1 MSGDSPPT
9 TAEIDGASST
19 HEENE
24 FDEAAELERRTLWI
38 LLAINGAMFLVEAV
52 VGWLADAAGL
62 VADSLDMLAD
72 ASVYG
77 IVLYAV
83 GRSRRLQASAA
94 FASGVV
100 QIALGAG
107 VLLEVARRLVY
118 GSEPVSAL
126 MMIVGG
132 VALAAN
138 VTCLILVARH
148 RDAGVHMRA
157 SYIFSANDVIANVGV
172 IVSGALVLLLG
183 SRLPDLVVGAVIA
196 VVVVRGGIEI
206 LRQAHAARRE
216 LDA

>member
-1 MSGDSPPT
+1 MSGDPPPT
-9 TAEIDGASST
+9 TAASDGGSSAP
-19 HEENE
+19 EENE

-38 LLAINGAMFLVEAV
+38 LLGINGAMFLVEAV
-52 VGWLADAAGL
+52 AGWLADAAGL

-83 GRSRRLQASAA
+83 GRSRRLQANAA
-94 FASGVV
+94 FASGIV

-118 GSEPVSAL
+118 GSEPVSTL
-126 MMIVGG
+126 MMVVGG

-138 VTCLILVARH
+138 VTCLVLVARH

-172 IVSGALVLLLG
+172 IVSGALVLVLG

-196 VVVVRGGIEI
+196 IVVVRGGIEI
-206 LRQAHAARRE
+206 LRQSRAARRE
-216 LDA
+216 LSV

>member
-1 MSGDSPPT
+1 
-9 TAEIDGASST
+9 
-19 HEENE
+19 
-24 FDEAAELERRTLWI
+24 
-38 LLAINGAMFLVEAV
+38 MFLVEAV
-52 VGWLADAAGL
+52 AGWLADAAGL

-83 GRSRRLQASAA
+83 GRSRRLQADAA

-126 MMIVGG
+126 MMVVGG

-138 VTCLILVARH
+138 ITCLVLVARH
-148 RDAGVHMRA
+148 RGAGVHMRA

-183 SRLPDLVVGAVIA
+183 SRLPDLVVGGVIA

-206 LRQAHAARRE
+206 LSQARAARRE

>member
-1 MSGDSPPT
+1 VC
-9 TAEIDGASST
+9 
-19 HEENE
+19 EENE

-38 LLAINGAMFLVEAV
+38 LLAINGVMFLVEAV
-52 VGWLADAAGL
+52 AGWLADAAGL

-83 GRSRRLQASAA
+83 GRSRRLQADAA

-126 MMIVGG
+126 MMVVGG

-138 VTCLILVARH
+138 ITCLVLVARH

-196 VVVVRGGIEI
+196 AVVVRGGVEI
-206 LRQAHAARRE
+206 LRQARVARRE
-216 LDA
+216 LHA

>member
-1 MSGDSPPT
+1 MP
-9 TAEIDGASST
+9 
-19 HEENE
+19 EENE
-24 FDEAAELERRTLWI
+24 FDEAAELERRTLWV

-52 VGWLADAAGL
+52 AGWLADAAGL

-83 GRSRRLQASAA
+83 GRSRRLQADAA
-94 FASGVV
+94 FASGLV

-126 MMIVGG
+126 MMLIGG

-172 IVSGALVLLLG
+172 IVSGTLVLLLD

-206 LRQAHAARRE
+206 LHQARAARRE

>member
-1 MSGDSPPT
+1 MP
-9 TAEIDGASST
+9 
-19 HEENE
+19 EENE
-24 FDEAAELERRTLWI
+24 FDEAAELERRTLWV

-52 VGWLADAAGL
+52 AGWLADAAGL

-83 GRSRRLQASAA
+83 GRSRRLQANAA

-126 MMIVGG
+126 VMVVGG

-172 IVSGALVLLLG
+172 IVSGALVLVLG

-196 VVVVRGGIEI
+196 VIVVRGGVEI
-206 LRQAHAARRE
+206 LRQARAARRE

>member
-1 MSGDSPPT
+1 VRGDPPPT
-9 TAEIDGASST
+9 TAASDGGSSAP
-19 HEENE
+19 EENE

-52 VGWLADAAGL
+52 AGWLADAAGL

-83 GRSRRLQASAA
+83 GRSRRLQANAA

-118 GSEPVSAL
+118 GSEPVSTL
-126 MMIVGG
+126 MMVVGG

-138 VTCLILVARH
+138 ITCLVLVARH

-183 SRLPDLVVGAVIA
+183 SRLPDLLVGAVIA

-206 LRQAHAARRE
+206 LRQSRAARRE
-216 LDA
+216 LSA

>member
-1 MSGDSPPT
+1 MS
-9 TAEIDGASST
+9 
-19 HEENE
+19 EENE

-52 VGWLADAAGL
+52 AGWLADAAGL

-83 GRSRRLQASAA
+83 GRSRRLQADAA
-94 FASGVV
+94 FASGLV

-126 MMIVGG
+126 MMLVGG

-138 VTCLILVARH
+138 VTCLMLVARH

-157 SYIFSANDVIANVGV
+157 SYIFSANDVIANLGV
-172 IVSGALVLLLG
+172 IVSGALVLVLG
-183 SRLPDLVVGAVIA
+183 SRLPDLLVGAVIA

-206 LRQAHAARRE
+206 LRQARAARRE
-216 LDA
+216 LGA

>member
-1 MSGDSPPT
+1 MP
-9 TAEIDGASST
+9 
-19 HEENE
+19 EENE

-52 VGWLADAAGL
+52 AGWLADAAGL

-83 GRSRRLQASAA
+83 GRSRRLQADAA
-94 FASGVV
+94 FASGII

-118 GSEPVSAL
+118 GSEPVSTL
-126 MMIVGG
+126 MMVVGAA
-132 VALAAN
+132 ALAAN
-138 VTCLILVARH
+138 ITCLVLVARH

-206 LRQAHAARRE
+206 LRQARAARRE

>member
-1 MSGDSPPT
+1 MS
-9 TAEIDGASST
+9 
-19 HEENE
+19 EENE
-24 FDEAAELERRTLWI
+24 FEEAAELERRTLWV

-52 VGWLADAAGL
+52 AGWLADAAGL

-83 GRSRRLQASAA
+83 GRSRRLQADAA

-107 VLLEVARRLVY
+107 VLLEVARRLAY

-126 MMIVGG
+126 MMAVGG

-172 IVSGALVLLLG
+172 IVSGALVLVLG

-196 VVVVRGGIEI
+196 VVVVRGGVEI
-206 LRQAHAARRE
+206 LRQARDARRE

>member
-1 MSGDSPPT
+1 VP
-9 TAEIDGASST
+9 
-19 HEENE
+19 EENE
-24 FDEAAELERRTLWI
+24 FDEAAELERRTLWV

-52 VGWLADAAGL
+52 AGWLADAAGL

-83 GRSRRLQASAA
+83 GRSRRLQANAA

-126 MMIVGG
+126 VMVVGG

-172 IVSGALVLLLG
+172 IVSGALVLVLG

-196 VVVVRGGIEI
+196 VIVVRGGVEI
-206 LRQAHAARRE
+206 LRQARAARRE

>member
-1 MSGDSPPT
+1 VSGDPPPT
-9 TAEIDGASST
+9 TVAIGGESAA

-52 VGWLADAAGL
+52 AGWLADAAGL

-83 GRSRRLQASAA
+83 GRSRRLQADAA

-107 VLLEVARRLVY
+107 VVLEVARRLVH

-126 MMIVGG
+126 MMVVGA

-157 SYIFSANDVIANVGV
+157 SYIFSANDVVANVGV
-172 IVSGALVLLLG
+172 IVAGALVLLLG

-206 LRQAHAARRE
+206 LRQARAARRE

>member
-1 MSGDSPPT
+1 MC
-9 TAEIDGASST
+9 
-19 HEENE
+19 EENE

-38 LLAINGAMFLVEAV
+38 LLAINGVMFLVEAV
-52 VGWLADAAGL
+52 AGWLADAAGL

-83 GRSRRLQASAA
+83 GRSRRLQADAA

-126 MMIVGG
+126 MMVVGG

-138 VTCLILVARH
+138 ITCLVLVARH

-196 VVVVRGGIEI
+196 AVVVRGGVEI
-206 LRQAHAARRE
+206 LRQARVARRE
-216 LDA
+216 LHA

>member
-1 MSGDSPPT
+1 VP
-9 TAEIDGASST
+9 
-19 HEENE
+19 EENE
-24 FDEAAELERRTLWI
+24 LDEAAELERRTLWI
-38 LLAINGAMFLVEAV
+38 LLAINGAMFLVEAGA
-52 VGWLADAAGL
+52 GWLADAAGL
-62 VADSLDMLAD
+62 VADSLDMLDD

-83 GRSRRLQASAA
+83 GRSRRLQANAA

-126 MMIVGG
+126 MMVVGG

-172 IVSGALVLLLG
+172 IVSGALVLVLG
-183 SRLPDLVVGAVIA
+183 SRLPDLVVGALIA
-196 VVVVRGGIEI
+196 AVVVRGGIEI
-206 LRQAHAARRE
+206 LRQARAARRE
-216 LDA
+216 LST

>member
-1 MSGDSPPT
+1 MSGDPPPT
-9 TAEIDGASST
+9 TAAIDGASSVQ
-19 HEENE
+19 EENE

-52 VGWLADAAGL
+52 AGWLADAAGL

-83 GRSRRLQASAA
+83 GRSRRLQADAA

-126 MMIVGG
+126 MMIVGA
-132 VALAAN
+132 VALTAN
-138 VTCLILVARH
+138 ITCLVLVARH

-157 SYIFSANDVIANVGV
+157 SYIFSANDVVANVGV

-206 LRQAHAARRE
+206 LREARAARRE
-216 LDA
+216 LSA

>member
-1 MSGDSPPT
+1 MP
-9 TAEIDGASST
+9 
-19 HEENE
+19 EENE
-24 FDEAAELERRTLWI
+24 FDEAAELERRTLWV

-52 VGWLADAAGL
+52 AGWLADAAGL

-83 GRSRRLQASAA
+83 GRSRRLQANAA

-126 MMIVGG
+126 MMLVGG
-132 VALAAN
+132 VALIAN
-138 VTCLILVARH
+138 ITCLVLVGRH

-206 LRQAHAARRE
+206 LRQARAARRE

>member
-1 MSGDSPPT
+1 VG
-9 TAEIDGASST
+9 SSAP
-19 HEENE
+19 EENE

-52 VGWLADAAGL
+52 AGWLADAAGL

-118 GSEPVSAL
+118 GSEPISAL
-126 MMIVGG
+126 MMVVGG

-138 VTCLILVARH
+138 VTCLVLVARH
-148 RDAGVHMRA
+148 REAGVHMRA

-172 IVSGALVLLLG
+172 IVSGALVLVLG

-196 VVVVRGGIEI
+196 VVVVRGGVEI
-206 LRQAHAARRE
+206 LRQARAARRE

>member
-1 MSGDSPPT
+1 VP
-9 TAEIDGASST
+9 
-19 HEENE
+19 EESE

-52 VGWLADAAGL
+52 AGWLADAAGL

-83 GRSRRLQASAA
+83 GRSRRLQANAA

-107 VLLEVARRLVY
+107 VLLEVGRRLVY

-126 MMIVGG
+126 MMLVGG
-132 VALAAN
+132 VALVAN
-138 VTCLILVARH
+138 ITCLVLVARH

-157 SYIFSANDVIANVGV
+157 SYIFSANDVVANVGV

-206 LRQAHAARRE
+206 LRQARAARRE